1 MGTTGTQPGFFEK
14 RDLLFAEQPA
24 ASALSA
30 AGRRLL
36 EAGLPDSA
44 LEAFVKAG
52 DTAGVTEVSNAAR
65 AAGDAFTFEA
75 ALKALG
81 KKAPPA
87 EWVVVGE
94 TALGAGRLWFA
105 YRAFEKADFQ
115 DGLERTRQAMHAAG
129 ISFSEGRS

>member
-1 MGTTGTQPGFFEK
+1 MGTTGAQAGFFEK

-30 AGRRLL
+30 AGRGLL

-44 LEAFVKAG
+44 LELFVKAG
-52 DTAGVTEVSNAAR
+52 DTAGVTEVMGAAR

-81 KKAPPA
+81 KKAQAA
-87 EWVVVGE
+87 EWVEVGE
-94 TALGAGRLWFA
+94 TALAAGRLWFA

-115 DGLERTRQAMHAAG
+115 EGLERTRREMHAVG
-129 ISFSEGRS
+129 ISFSEGH